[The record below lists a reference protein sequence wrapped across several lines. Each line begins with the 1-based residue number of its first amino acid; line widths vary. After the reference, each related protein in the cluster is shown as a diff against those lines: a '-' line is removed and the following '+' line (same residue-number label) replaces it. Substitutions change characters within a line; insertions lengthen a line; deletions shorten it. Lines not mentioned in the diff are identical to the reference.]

1 MSGEENPL
9 SKREQEILTLVARG
23 LSNQEIAKELVISQ
37 NTVKVHLRNIF
48 AKLEAASRT
57 DAVVKAAQAGWVE
70 VGGLDEQVGA
80 SPIAA
85 EPPPLQPPLASWQR
99 VYFFLAA
106 TLVLAILLVP
116 GLLTRLEARP
126 PVSDL
131 SDAGLPRLGVPARA
145 EVERWSSL
153 APLPHPRSRL
163 ALAAVNGLLVA
174 IGGEGP
180 DGVVDAVDVYDPE
193 TNGWLPRS
201 AKPLPV
207 ANVQAAVIDGMIYT
221 PGGTTAT
228 GDISNVLEVYDP
240 VEDAWSSRSSL
251 PAPRAGYG
259 LAAYDGKLYLFGGWN
274 GTTYVDTVLVYDP
287 AADTW
292 ETRSPLPNSAGFG
305 AAAPLGKS
313 ILVVGGFDGT
323 RELAE
328 CSLYTPDDDSWR
340 TCAPMSLPR
349 GGLGLAVDGAWAYA
363 IGGGWQRTLGFNE
376 RYDSLTNTWSSI
388 PSPVQGQWRLP
399 GVAGQGSLVYAV
411 GGWSGDYLDSN
422 EALQSPFRVFLPL
435 GARGN

>member
-1 MSGEENPL
+1 M
-9 SKREQEILTLVARG
+9 RDCRG
-23 LSNQEIAKELVISQ
+23 LARRHVW
-37 NTVKVHLRNIF
+37 T
-48 AKLEAASRT
+48 
-57 DAVVKAAQAGWVE
+57 
-70 VGGLDEQVGA
+70 
-80 SPIAA
+80 
-85 EPPPLQPPLASWQR
+85 WQ
-99 VYFFLAA
+99 
-106 TLVLAILLVP
+106 
-116 GLLTRLEARP
+116 
-126 PVSDL
+126 
-131 SDAGLPRLGVPARA
+131 
-145 EVERWSSL
+145 RWSSL
-153 APLPHPRSRL
+153 APLPQPRSRL
-163 ALAAVNGLLVA
+163 ALAAVDGLLVA

-207 ANVQAAVIDGMIYT
+207 ANVQAAVIDGMIYV

-228 GDISNVLEVYDP
+228 GEVSNALEVYDP
-240 VEDAWSSRSSL
+240 VKDAWSSRSSL

-274 GTTYVDTVLVYDP
+274 GTAYVDTVLVYDP

-305 AAAPLGKS
+305 AAAPLGER

-323 RELAE
+323 SELAA
-328 CSLYTPDDDSWR
+328 CSLYTPDGDRWE
-340 TCAPMSLPR
+340 TCASMSLPR
-349 GGLGLAVDGAWAYA
+349 GGLGLAVDGASAYA

-388 PSPVQGQWRLP
+388 PSPVQGQWRSP

-422 EALQSPFRVFLPL
+422 EVFQSTFRAFLPL